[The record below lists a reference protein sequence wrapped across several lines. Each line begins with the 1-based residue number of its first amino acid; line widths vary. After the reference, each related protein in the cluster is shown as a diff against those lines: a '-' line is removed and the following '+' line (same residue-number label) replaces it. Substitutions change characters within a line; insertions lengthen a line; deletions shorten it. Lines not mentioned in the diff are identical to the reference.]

1 MIIYRSVLLLFGAP
15 DLALCWIS
23 AVAVLLGRGAAD
35 LVPVTQWDSLSCSG
49 LQPSAERLGSWALG
63 LVPARDR

>member
-15 DLALCWIS
+15 DSALCWIS

-35 LVPVTQWDSLSCSG
+35 LVPVTQWDSG